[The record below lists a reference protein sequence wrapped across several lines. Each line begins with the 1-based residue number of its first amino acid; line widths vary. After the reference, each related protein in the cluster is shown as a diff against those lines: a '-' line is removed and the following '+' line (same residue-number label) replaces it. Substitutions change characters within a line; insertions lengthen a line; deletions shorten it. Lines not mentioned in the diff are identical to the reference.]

1 MQQPVKKV
9 EICTGYC
16 IRCVRIV
23 SLFGFNIKIERRKT
37 KQYVQLNIIMLLIKY
52 QDI

>member
-16 IRCVRIV
+16 IRCVCTV
-23 SLFGFNIKIERRKT
+23 SLFGFNIKIERRKM

-52 QDI
+52 QGI